1 MKLSVATYRASTE
14 RLASLRQTTYG
25 TNSENRRG
33 SSLDS
38 GAARFLQSRKP
49 SRYAITSVSLP
60 KVRGALHFLFILVH
74 YAYFCCVTSR
84 ECASH
89 VLFLRYSCRV
99 LLDVRLESQL
109 FRLDMTRSPRALDFD
124 VTMEVREPVEFQQ
137 GLRPVL
143 VAAVFA

>member
-60 KVRGALHFLFILVH
+60 KDGHQLLH
-74 YAYFCCVTSR
+74 
-84 ECASH
+84 
-89 VLFLRYSCRV
+89 
-99 LLDVRLESQL
+99 
-109 FRLDMTRSPRALDFD
+109 
-124 VTMEVREPVEFQQ
+124 
-137 GLRPVL
+137 G
-143 VAAVFA
+143 

>member
-60 KVRGALHFLFILVH
+60 KEHTDCRLYWDDPRLGVYHFLPFSTPPPGTGQH
-74 YAYFCCVTSR
+74 RAWNPPY
-84 ECASH
+84 
-89 VLFLRYSCRV
+89 
-99 LLDVRLESQL
+99 DVS
-109 FRLDMTRSPRALDFD
+109 
-124 VTMEVREPVEFQQ
+124 
-137 GLRPVL
+137 
-143 VAAVFA
+143 